1 MGALNDGQRRTY
13 LARCYGGIRKNAA
26 ERPEPFRS
34 ACLHIDPG
42 RRRVAVCVPPRARG
56 SAHRRHDRSEELHH
70 GFSQNMGARR
80 DVLHSPVHKKPRTG
94 ANLTAHGALDVLAHA
109 LAVDFIIQ
117 GCLEQRQIQ
126 VKSGR
131 VSVKC
136 RAPKIR
142 TLLQKNVVHLPKL
155 ALIGRRLRGF
165 RRDERVRMCALDRMM
180 PKYEPHI
187 PGMAIEYL
195 ANGGLD
201 TPTEGTFKV
210 PIFDKGDT
218 RMRIA
223 AYVISWDHRIPQV
236 VPRCMVHVGTSQLT
250 ITASGLRSRPFILAR
265 SGRSFPARAVRMHA

>member
-1 MGALNDGQRRTY
+1 M
-13 LARCYGGIRKNAA
+13 
-26 ERPEPFRS
+26 
-34 ACLHIDPG
+34 LHIDPG
-42 RRRVAVCVPPRARG
+42 RRQVAVSVPSRARG
-56 SAHRRHDRSEELHH
+56 SAHRCQGRSEEPHH
-70 GFSQNMGARR
+70 GFSQNMGASG

-94 ANLTAHGALDVLAHA
+94 ANLTAHGALNVLAHA

-136 RAPKIR
+136 SAPEIR

-155 ALIGRRLRGF
+155 ALVGRRLRGF
-165 RRDERVRMCALDRMM
+165 RCDERVRMCALDRMM
-180 PKYEPHI
+180 PKYEPHT

-195 ANGGLD
+195 ANGRLD

-223 AYVISWDHRIPQV
+223 AYVISWDHRIP
-236 VPRCMVHVGTSQLT
+236 
-250 ITASGLRSRPFILAR
+250 
-265 SGRSFPARAVRMHA
+265 

>member
-1 MGALNDGQRRTY
+1 MGASG
-13 LARCYGGIRKNAA
+13 
-26 ERPEPFRS
+26 
-34 ACLHIDPG
+34 
-42 RRRVAVCVPPRARG
+42 
-56 SAHRRHDRSEELHH
+56 
-70 GFSQNMGARR
+70 

-109 LAVDFIIQ
+109 LAVNFIIQ

-131 VSVKC
+131 VSVKR
-136 RAPKIR
+136 RAPEIR

-155 ALIGRRLRGF
+155 ALVGRRLRGF

-180 PKYEPHI
+180 PKYEPHTQ
-187 PGMAIEYL
+187 GMAIEYL
-195 ANGGLD
+195 ANGRLD

-223 AYVISWDHRIPQV
+223 AHVISWDHRIP
-236 VPRCMVHVGTSQLT
+236 
-250 ITASGLRSRPFILAR
+250 
-265 SGRSFPARAVRMHA
+265 